1 MWLIVLI
8 YVSRVAEMID
18 LNSSQKTIDGLS
30 VVNTSIAKDAV
41 KEEKL
46 EKGTALTAREAVDL
60 KNAQNLKE
68 QEGKEDKEDKEDKEL
83 FVEVKDNLEKLNEYI
98 PVTSTNLKFEFD
110 DGGDLPIIKVLDKS
124 NDEVI
129 REIPTE
135 EFREIAKALDEFAD
149 KLTNK
154 GLLFNKTV

>member
-30 VVNTSIAKDAV
+30 VVSTSIAKDAV

-68 QEGKEDKEDKEDKEL
+68 QEGKEDKEL

>member
-18 LNSSQKTIDGLS
+18 LNSTQKTIDGLS
-30 VVNTSIAKDAV
+30 VVNTSITKDAV

-60 KNAQNLKE
+60 KNAQNLKDQEE
-68 QEGKEDKEDKEDKEL
+68 QEGKKDKEL

>member
-1 MWLIVLI
+1 
-8 YVSRVAEMID
+8 MID
-18 LNSSQKTIDGLS
+18 LNSTQKTIDGLS
-30 VVNTSIAKDAV
+30 VVNTSITKDAV

-68 QEGKEDKEDKEDKEL
+68 QEGKEDKEL
-83 FVEVKDNLEKLNEYI
+83 FVAVKDNLEKLNEYI

-124 NDEVI
+124 SDEVI

>member
-1 MWLIVLI
+1 MWLVVLL

-18 LNSSQKTIDGLS
+18 LNSTQKTIDGLS
-30 VVNTSIAKDAV
+30 VVNTSITKDAV

-46 EKGTALTAREAVDL
+46 EKGTDLAARKAIDL
-60 KNAQNLKE
+60 KNAQNLE
-68 QEGKEDKEDKEDKEL
+68 DQESKKDKDL
-83 FVEVKDNLEKLNEYI
+83 FVEVKENLERLNEYI
-98 PVTSTNLKFEFD
+98 PVTSTNLRFEFD

-124 NDEVI
+124 NDEII

-149 KLTNK
+149 RLTNK

>member
-1 MWLIVLI
+1 
-8 YVSRVAEMID
+8 MID
-18 LNSSQKTIDGLS
+18 LNSTQKTIDGLS
-30 VVNTSIAKDAV
+30 VVNTSITKDAV

-60 KNAQNLKE
+60 KNAQNLKD
-68 QEGKEDKEDKEDKEL
+68 QEELEGKEDKEL

>member
-1 MWLIVLI
+1 
-8 YVSRVAEMID
+8 MID
-18 LNSSQKTIDGLS
+18 LNSTQKTIEGLS
-30 VVNTSIAKDAV
+30 VVSTSITKDAV

-46 EKGTALTAREAVDL
+46 EKGTAWTAREAVDL
-60 KNAQNLKE
+60 KNAQNLE
-68 QEGKEDKEDKEDKEL
+68 DQEGKEDKDL

>member
-18 LNSSQKTIDGLS
+18 LNSTQKTIDGLS
-30 VVNTSIAKDAV
+30 VVNTSITKDAV

-60 KNAQNLKE
+60 KNAQNIKDQEE
-68 QEGKEDKEDKEDKEL
+68 QEGKEDKEL

>member
-1 MWLIVLI
+1 
-8 YVSRVAEMID
+8 MID
-18 LNSSQKTIDGLS
+18 LNSTQKTIDGLS
-30 VVNTSIAKDAV
+30 VVNTSITKDAV

-60 KNAQNLKE
+60 KNAQNLKDQEE
-68 QEGKEDKEDKEDKEL
+68 QEGKEDKEL

-154 GLLFNKTV
+154 GFLFNKTV

>member
-1 MWLIVLI
+1 MWLIVLL

-18 LNSSQKTIDGLS
+18 LNSTQKTIDGLS
-30 VVNTSIAKDAV
+30 VVNTSITKDAV

-60 KNAQNLKE
+60 KNAQNLKD
-68 QEGKEDKEDKEDKEL
+68 QEDQQGKEDKEL

>member
-1 MWLIVLI
+1 
-8 YVSRVAEMID
+8 MID
-18 LNSSQKTIDGLS
+18 LNSTQKTIDGLS
-30 VVNTSIAKDAV
+30 IVNSSISKDAV

-46 EKGTALTAREAVDL
+46 EKGTSLTAREAVDL
-60 KNAQNLKE
+60 KNAQNIEE
-68 QEGKEDKEDKEDKEL
+68 QEGKQDKDL
-83 FVEVKDNLEKLNEYI
+83 FVEVKGNLEKLNEYI

-110 DGGDLPIIKVLDKS
+110 DSGDLPIIKVLDKS

>member
-1 MWLIVLI
+1 
-8 YVSRVAEMID
+8 MID
-18 LNSSQKTIDGLS
+18 LNSTQKTIDGLS
-30 VVNTSIAKDAV
+30 IVSSSISKDAV

-46 EKGTALTAREAVDL
+46 EKGTSLTAREAVDL
-60 KNAQNLKE
+60 KNAQNLKDQEE
-68 QEGKEDKEDKEDKEL
+68 QEGKEDKEL

>member
-1 MWLIVLI
+1 
-8 YVSRVAEMID
+8 MID
-18 LNSSQKTIDGLS
+18 LNSTQKTIDGLS
-30 VVNTSIAKDAV
+30 IVSSSISKDAV

-46 EKGTALTAREAVDL
+46 EKGTSLTAREAVDL
-60 KNAQNLKE
+60 KNAQNIDE
-68 QEGKEDKEDKEDKEL
+68 QEGKQDKDL

-110 DGGDLPIIKVLDKS
+110 DSGDLPIIKVLDKS

>member
-18 LNSSQKTIDGLS
+18 LNSTQKTIDGLS
-30 VVNTSIAKDAV
+30 VVNTSIDKDAV

-68 QEGKEDKEDKEDKEL
+68 QEGKEDKEL

>member
-18 LNSSQKTIDGLS
+18 LNSTQKTIDGLS
-30 VVNTSIAKDAV
+30 VVNTSITKDAV

-60 KNAQNLKE
+60 KNAQNLKDQEE
-68 QEGKEDKEDKEDKEL
+68 QEGKEDKEL

-124 NDEVI
+124 SDEVI

>member
-1 MWLIVLI
+1 
-8 YVSRVAEMID
+8 MID
-18 LNSSQKTIDGLS
+18 LNSTQKTIDGLS

-68 QEGKEDKEDKEDKEL
+68 QEGKEDKEL

>member
-1 MWLIVLI
+1 
-8 YVSRVAEMID
+8 MID
-18 LNSSQKTIDGLS
+18 LNSTQKTIDGLS
-30 VVNTSIAKDAV
+30 VVNTSITKEAV
-41 KEEKL
+41 KEEKF
-46 EKGTALTAREAVDL
+46 EKGTSLTAREAVDL
-60 KNAQNLKE
+60 KNSQNLEE
-68 QEGKEDKEDKEDKEL
+68 QEGKQDKDL

>member
-1 MWLIVLI
+1 
-8 YVSRVAEMID
+8 MID
-18 LNSSQKTIDGLS
+18 LNSTQKTIDGLS
-30 VVNTSIAKDAV
+30 VVNTSITKDAV

-60 KNAQNLKE
+60 KNAQNLKDQEE
-68 QEGKEDKEDKEDKEL
+68 QEGKEDKEL
-83 FVEVKDNLEKLNEYI
+83 FVAVKDNLEKLNEYI

>member
-18 LNSSQKTIDGLS
+18 LNSTQKTIDGLS
-30 VVNTSIAKDAV
+30 IVSSSISKDAV

-46 EKGTALTAREAVDL
+46 EKGTSLTAREAVDL
-60 KNAQNLKE
+60 KNAQNIEE
-68 QEGKEDKEDKEDKEL
+68 QEGKQDKDL

-110 DGGDLPIIKVLDKS
+110 DSGDLPIIKVLDKS

>member
-18 LNSSQKTIDGLS
+18 LNSTQKTIDGLS
-30 VVNTSIAKDAV
+30 VVNTSITKDAV

-60 KNAQNLKE
+60 KNTQNLE
-68 QEGKEDKEDKEDKEL
+68 DQEGKDDKDL
-83 FVEVKDNLEKLNEYI
+83 FVEVKDNLQKLNEYI

-110 DGGDLPIIKVLDKS
+110 DGGDLPIIKVLDKN

>member
-18 LNSSQKTIDGLS
+18 LNSTQKTIDGLS
-30 VVNTSIAKDAV
+30 VVNTSITKDAV

-60 KNAQNLKE
+60 KNAQNLKDQE
-68 QEGKEDKEDKEDKEL
+68 DQEGKEDKEL

>member
-1 MWLIVLI
+1 MWLIVLL

-18 LNSSQKTIDGLS
+18 LNSTQKTIDGLS
-30 VVNTSIAKDAV
+30 VVSTSITKDAV

-60 KNAQNLKE
+60 KNAQNLE
-68 QEGKEDKEDKEDKEL
+68 DQEGKEDKDL

>member
-1 MWLIVLI
+1 
-8 YVSRVAEMID
+8 MID
-18 LNSSQKTIDGLS
+18 LNSTQKTIDGLS
-30 VVNTSIAKDAV
+30 VVNTSITKDAV

-60 KNAQNLKE
+60 KNAQNLKNQEE
-68 QEGKEDKEDKEDKEL
+68 QEGKEDKEL

>member
-1 MWLIVLI
+1 MWLIVLL

-18 LNSSQKTIDGLS
+18 LNSTQKTIDGLS
-30 VVNTSIAKDAV
+30 IVNSSISKDAV
-41 KEEKL
+41 KVEKL
-46 EKGTALTAREAVDL
+46 EKGTSLTAREAVDL
-60 KNAQNLKE
+60 KNAQNIEE
-68 QEGKEDKEDKEDKEL
+68 QEGKQDKDL
-83 FVEVKDNLEKLNEYI
+83 FVEVKGNLEKLNEYI

-110 DGGDLPIIKVLDKS
+110 DDGDLPIIKVLDKS

>member
-18 LNSSQKTIDGLS
+18 LNSTQKTIDGLS
-30 VVNTSIAKDAV
+30 VVNTSITKDAV

-60 KNAQNLKE
+60 KNAQNLKDQEE
-68 QEGKEDKEDKEDKEL
+68 QEGKEDKEL

-154 GLLFNKTV
+154 GLLINKTV

>member
-18 LNSSQKTIDGLS
+18 LNSTQKTIDGLS
-30 VVNTSIAKDAV
+30 VVNTSITKDAV

-60 KNAQNLKE
+60 KNAQNLKD
-68 QEGKEDKEDKEDKEL
+68 QEELEGKEDKEL

>member
-1 MWLIVLI
+1 MWLIVLL
-8 YVSRVAEMID
+8 YVSRIAEMID
-18 LNSSQKTIDGLS
+18 LNSTQKTIDGLS
-30 VVNTSIAKDAV
+30 IVSSSISKDAV

-46 EKGTALTAREAVDL
+46 EKGTSLTAREAVDL
-60 KNAQNLKE
+60 KNAQNIDE
-68 QEGKEDKEDKEDKEL
+68 QEGKQDKDL

-110 DGGDLPIIKVLDKS
+110 DSGDLPIIKVLDKS

>member
-18 LNSSQKTIDGLS
+18 LNSTQKTIDGLS
-30 VVNTSIAKDAV
+30 VVNTSITKDAV

-60 KNAQNLKE
+60 KNAQNLKDQEE
-68 QEGKEDKEDKEDKEL
+68 QEGKEDKEL

-110 DGGDLPIIKVLDKS
+110 DCGDLPIIKVLDKS
-124 NDEVI
+124 SDEVI

>member
-1 MWLIVLI
+1 
-8 YVSRVAEMID
+8 MID
-18 LNSSQKTIDGLS
+18 LNSTQKTIDGLS
-30 VVNTSIAKDAV
+30 VVNTSITKDAV

-60 KNAQNLKE
+60 NNAQNLKD
-68 QEGKEDKEDKEDKEL
+68 QEGKEDKEL

>member
-18 LNSSQKTIDGLS
+18 LNSTQKTIDGLS
-30 VVNTSIAKDAV
+30 VVNTSITKDAV

-68 QEGKEDKEDKEDKEL
+68 QEGKEDKEDKEL

>member
-1 MWLIVLI
+1 
-8 YVSRVAEMID
+8 MID
-18 LNSSQKTIDGLS
+18 LNSTQKTIDGLS
-30 VVNTSIAKDAV
+30 VVNSSITKDAV

-60 KNAQNLKE
+60 KNAQNLKDQEE
-68 QEGKEDKEDKEDKEL
+68 QEAKEDKEL

>member
-1 MWLIVLI
+1 MWLIVLL

-18 LNSSQKTIDGLS
+18 LNSTQKTIDGLS
-30 VVNTSIAKDAV
+30 IVNSSISKDAV

-46 EKGTALTAREAVDL
+46 EKGTSLTAREAVDL
-60 KNAQNLKE
+60 KNAQNIEE
-68 QEGKEDKEDKEDKEL
+68 QEGKQDKDL
-83 FVEVKDNLEKLNEYI
+83 FVEVKGNLEKLNEYI

-110 DGGDLPIIKVLDKS
+110 DDGDLPIIKVLDKS

>member
-1 MWLIVLI
+1 
-8 YVSRVAEMID
+8 MID

-68 QEGKEDKEDKEDKEL
+68 QEGKEDKEDKEL

>member
-1 MWLIVLI
+1 
-8 YVSRVAEMID
+8 MID
-18 LNSSQKTIDGLS
+18 LNSTQKTIDGLS
-30 VVNTSIAKDAV
+30 VVNTSITKDAV

-46 EKGTALTAREAVDL
+46 EKGTDLAARKAIDL
-60 KNAQNLKE
+60 KNAQNLE
-68 QEGKEDKEDKEDKEL
+68 DQESKKDKDL
-83 FVEVKDNLEKLNEYI
+83 FVEVKENLERLNEYI
-98 PVTSTNLKFEFD
+98 PVTSTNLRFEFD

-124 NDEVI
+124 NDEII

-149 KLTNK
+149 RLTNK

>member
-18 LNSSQKTIDGLS
+18 LNSTQKTIDGLS
-30 VVNTSIAKDAV
+30 AVNTSITKDAV

-46 EKGTALTAREAVDL
+46 EKGTALSAREAVDL
-60 KNAQNLKE
+60 KNAQNLKDQEE
-68 QEGKEDKEDKEDKEL
+68 QEGKEDKEL

>member
-1 MWLIVLI
+1 
-8 YVSRVAEMID
+8 MID
-18 LNSSQKTIDGLS
+18 LNSTQKTIDGLS
-30 VVNTSIAKDAV
+30 VVNTSITKDAV

-60 KNAQNLKE
+60 KNAQNLKD
-68 QEGKEDKEDKEDKEL
+68 QEDQQGKEDKEL

>member
-1 MWLIVLI
+1 
-8 YVSRVAEMID
+8 MID
-18 LNSSQKTIDGLS
+18 LNSTQKTIDGLS
-30 VVNTSIAKDAV
+30 VVNTSITKDAV

-60 KNAQNLKE
+60 KNAQNLE
-68 QEGKEDKEDKEDKEL
+68 DQEGKEDKDL

-110 DGGDLPIIKVLDKS
+110 DSGDLPIIKVLDKS